1 MKTPVFE
8 VYQDHKKAWRW
19 RLVAGNGRIIAQG
32 ESHPN
37 KANAERA
44 VATVV
49 RCALFA
55 RQKEG

>member
-1 MKTPVFE
+1 MKTPIFE
-8 VYQDHKKAWRW
+8 VFQDKKKAWRW
-19 RLVAGNGRIIAQG
+19 HLKVGNGRIIAQG
-32 ESHPN
+32 ESHPT

-55 RQKEG
+55 QQKEG